1 MRKMLTEIHLV
12 MEKKSFNYL
21 KDIALE
27 LADFYG
33 YGTKVKIKKGRY
45 EGEKGFYHW
54 HDNTI
59 HIDPNQS
66 PKEFILTCLHEIK
79 HVIQTKEAGGPRQM
93 QKIAEREWQKA
104 ATGEYGKRAERNPY
118 KYVPFEVEAE
128 KWAQSEYRKH
138 WKNTFSKDS

>member
-45 EGEKGFYHW
+45 KSEKGFYHW

-59 HIDPNQS
+59 HIDPS
-66 PKEFILTCLHEIK
+66 IRSVKEFVITVLHEIK
-79 HVIQTKEAGGPRQM
+79 HAMQTQDMGGPDKM
-93 QKIAEREWQKA
+93 EIFASNEWSKA
-104 ATGEYGKRAERNPY
+104 ANGEYGSRAKRNPY
-118 KYVPFEVEAE
+118 KYVPYEIEAE
-128 KWAQSEYRKH
+128 KWAQKEYRKF
-138 WKNTFSKDS
+138 WKDKV

>member
-59 HIDPNQS
+59 HIDPS
-66 PKEFILTCLHEIK
+66 IRSVKEFVITVLHEIK
-79 HVIQTKEAGGPRQM
+79 HAMQTQDMGGPDKM
-93 QKIAEREWQKA
+93 EIFASNEWSKA
-104 ATGEYGKRAERNPY
+104 ANGEYGSRAKRNPY
-118 KYVPFEVEAE
+118 KYVPYEIEAE
-128 KWAQSEYRKH
+128 KWAQKEYRKF
-138 WKNTFSKDS
+138 WKDKV

>member
-59 HIDPNQS
+59 HIDPTIRS
-66 PKEFILTCLHEIK
+66 VKEFVITVLHEIK
-79 HVIQTKEAGGPRQM
+79 HAMQTRDIGGPDKM
-93 QKIAEREWQKA
+93 EIFASNEWSKA
-104 ATGEYGKRAERNPY
+104 ANGEYGSKAKRNPY
-118 KYVPFEVEAE
+118 KYVPYEMEAE
-128 KWAQSEYRKH
+128 KWAQKEYRKF
-138 WKNTFSKDS
+138 WKDKF